1 MTCGQT
7 IRDITA
13 TVATSG
19 VDSGCR
25 HTEDPVVSDAW
36 PVTEPA
42 GLIALQLCSVRGR
55 QLLAYRLVQV
65 GTLFALLLKLP
76 FLIDA
81 ANAYVEL
88 PIYQDFFS
96 PLFSSAA
103 VVIGTYLLT
112 CIAIGFNFSCK
123 KDRLR
128 SASTSIPVIGLSI
141 LCIHQGSYNDMT
153 FTTAWWAML
162 WSLWFAGRIDESDAY
177 LIDRGARLSRTIL
190 SVILLGGAAGKWT
203 AEYWSGQVLYEI
215 YFVDR
220 DFWIYNWL
228 RTSFSPDTVRE
239 IATWYSRQV
248 VVVET
253 VVGLT
258 LWAMPSRMAAAVGLA
273 VLASIAIFSNYYLL
287 SVLLSLIALAAVGFL
302 VPKRP
307 QSLDLA
313 GEPNGPEASRSE
325 A

>member
-1 MTCGQT
+1 MSTTET
-7 IRDITA
+7 IQDT
-13 TVATSG
+13 
-19 VDSGCR
+19 
-25 HTEDPVVSDAW
+25 
-36 PVTEPA
+36 
-42 GLIALQLCSVRGR
+42 GR
-55 QLLAYRLVQV
+55 QLAAYRLVQV
-65 GTLFALLLKLP
+65 GTLLALIWKLP

-81 ANAYVEL
+81 AKAYIEL

-96 PLFSSAA
+96 PVLSSAA
-103 VVIGTYLLT
+103 VVIGTYLLV
-112 CIAIGFNFSCK
+112 CIAIGFNLTCK

-128 SASTSIPVIGLSI
+128 AKTAWAPVVGLSI

-162 WSLWFAGRIDESDAY
+162 WSAWFAGRIDESDRH
-177 LIDRGARLSRTIL
+177 LIDRGARLSQAIL
-190 SVILLGGAAGKWT
+190 SVILLGGAAGKWN

-228 RTSFSPDTVRE
+228 RGNFSAATVRD

-248 VVVET
+248 IIVET

-258 LWAMPSRMAAAVGLA
+258 LWALPSRIAAAVGLA
-273 VLASIAIFSNYYLL
+273 VYASIAIFSNYYLF

-302 VPKRP
+302 VPKHR
-307 QSLDLA
+307 QSP
-313 GEPNGPEASRSE
+313 EPVAEPVRPEASLSR